1 MWDNIKTWL
10 LVIAFLGICGFLYV
24 EIMEPII
31 KIVFSFYGLMIA
43 IILLIIYL
51 QIKK

>member
-10 LVIAFLGICGFLYV
+10 IVMAIILIYGFL
-24 EIMEPII
+24 MEQII

-43 IILLIIYL
+43 ILLFIIYIL
-51 QIKK
+51 KIK